1 MTDFAKAASLPVTQ
15 SWRDGFV
22 FDTSELIGITHDLE
36 ESVTLDY
43 RAEKSMRA
51 GVAGGSDD
59 SKGAVG
65 PDFILSLTVGLQIA
79 SMVRVLQRLTT
90 EPAQQSG
97 QAGAASVLD
106 LIPHQRR

>member
-1 MTDFAKAASLPVTQ
+1 VTDFAKAASLPVTQ
-15 SWRDGFV
+15 SWRDRFV
-22 FDTSELIGITHDLE
+22 FDTSELIAITHNFE

-65 PDFILSLTVGLQIA
+65 PDFILSLTVGLRIA